1 MAIRQPVDIKLGER
15 SWRCVVDFA
24 AIDHIE
30 ERFTLWSFVRQM
42 DDIRMRDVAW
52 MLYSV
57 VAQKDAQINYAEFGN
72 LVMDNWADAKTAATA
87 VCESVLMAQADKP
100 SKKKATDEPGLTGE
114 SSIASQ

>member
-1 MAIRQPVDIKLGER
+1 MAIRQPVEIKLGER

-52 MLYSV
+52 LLYSV
-57 VAQKDAQINYAEFGN
+57 VSQKETAITYAEFGN
-72 LVMDNWADAKTAATA
+72 LVLGNWDAAKAAATA
-87 VCESVLMAQADKP
+87 VCESVLLAQADKP
-100 SKKKATDEPGLTGE
+100 SKKKVTDAQESTTE
-114 SSIASQ
+114 SSTASQ